1 MSITSTRTRVL
12 RSVLV
17 GGAALAFTL
26 GATGCQAIE
35 GIQKSTSDAYAIT
48 YEVSVTGGD
57 TKTIKDVSYLDSDER
72 GGDSVEKTSASEQ
85 TTADAKNKATSVWT
99 KEAMIT
105 AEKNA
110 AVSATPGKGA
120 TASCKILIDGV
131 KEISAVTG
139 KPGESVDCSAATP
152 AFPKKK

>member
-12 RSVLV
+12 KSVLV

-48 YEVSVTGGD
+48 YEVSVSGGD
-57 TKTIKDVSYLDSDER
+57 SKAIKDVSYLDSDER
-72 GGDSVEKTSASEQ
+72 GGDSVEKTSASEK
-85 TTADAKNKATSVWT
+85 TTVDAKDKAAALWS

-105 AEKNA
+105 AEKDA

-120 TASCKILIDGV
+120 TASCKILIDGI
-131 KEISAVTG
+131 KEISAATG
-139 KPGESVDCSAATP
+139 KAGERVECSATTQ
-152 AFPKKK
+152 AFPKK